1 MLNMREK
8 KEKLREM
15 TRERDI
21 METRGMIVVIKRLDL
36 CNEIFSFVFCQNTCM
51 TMMVFFLRICEKVV
65 GA

>member
-36 CNEIFSFVFCQNTCM
+36 SNEIFSFVFCQNTCM
-51 TMMVFFLRICEKVV
+51 TMMFFFLRICEKVV

>member
-36 CNEIFSFVFCQNTCM
+36 CNEIFSFMSIKIPV
-51 TMMVFFLRICEKVV
+51 
-65 GA
+65 